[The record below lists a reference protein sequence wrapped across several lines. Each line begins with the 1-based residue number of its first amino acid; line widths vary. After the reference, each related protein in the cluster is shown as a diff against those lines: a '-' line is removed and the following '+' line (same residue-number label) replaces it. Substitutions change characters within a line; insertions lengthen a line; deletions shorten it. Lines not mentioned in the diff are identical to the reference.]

1 MDKHGVPLAPIMSI
15 ADIFENEQY
24 TARENIIRVDH
35 PTLGSVAL
43 PGLIPKF
50 SRTPG
55 AVKHPGPE
63 QPGAFNAEVYGDLL
77 GLSLEEI
84 ERLNA
89 EGVI

>member
-1 MDKHGVPLAPIMSI
+1 MDEYGVPLAPIMSI
-15 ADIFENEQY
+15 ADIFENEQFR
-24 TARENIIRVDH
+24 ARENIIQVDH

-55 AVKHPGPE
+55 AVTHPGPE
-63 QPGAFNAEVYGDLL
+63 HPGAFNAEVYGGLL
-77 GLSLEEI
+77 GLSVEEI
-84 ERLNA
+84 ERLGE